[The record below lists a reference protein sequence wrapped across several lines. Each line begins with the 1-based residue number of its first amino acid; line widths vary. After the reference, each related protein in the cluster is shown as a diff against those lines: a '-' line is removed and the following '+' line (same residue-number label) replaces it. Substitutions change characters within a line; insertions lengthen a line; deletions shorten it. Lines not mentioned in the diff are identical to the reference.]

1 MAATRLIALHIN
13 KGRTLAQ
20 CLSDRLGYS
29 QNLEKTDGGEL
40 ISSYQCTPETADE
53 EFLLSK
59 KEYEQITGR
68 VNKGDIIAYQIRQ
81 SFKPGEI
88 TPEEANKVG
97 FETALRFTKERHA
110 FTVSTHID
118 REHIHNHIIFN
129 STTLDCSRKFRDFWF
144 VGLAL
149 QRLSDIICLEHGLSV
164 IDPKSHGKRAKRTV
178 YPHRHTKRMKIRA
191 DLDDIMKKNPRDM
204 VDVARMFRERGYEV
218 KEGKYLAVKGRGQK
232 NFIRLRSLKTGYT
245 EQDIM
250 RKIEEQRSCGN
261 RRNRQKS
268 DDRPF
273 GMLIDIQ
280 EKLNAGKGKG
290 YERWAK
296 NFNIKQMA
304 QVLCFLQENGVSDYQ
319 DLVRKAEQATTGFNE
334 LTCAI
339 KDKERRLQEIA
350 DLKKHIFNY
359 SRTRKIYE
367 EYRKGGYKKSYAEA
381 HREEI
386 ALHKAAKEAFNAT
399 GQKKLPKI
407 KELNEEYARV
417 LAEKRTLYAEYRSRR
432 KQMQDYTVARKNVE
446 MILEINPEREQI
458 TTLHR

>member
-1 MAATRLIALHIN
+1 MAATRIIPMHIQ
-13 KGRTLAQ
+13 KGTTRAKS
-20 CLSDRLGYS
+20 LSDRLKYS
-29 QNLEKTDGGEL
+29 QNPEKTDGGEL
-40 ISSYQCTPETADE
+40 VTAHACTPETAEE
-53 EFLLSK
+53 EFLLTK
-59 KEYEQITGR
+59 QEYERITGR
-68 VNKGDIIAYQIRQ
+68 VYPGEIIAYQIRQ

-88 TPEEANKVG
+88 TPEEANKIG
-97 FETALRFTKERHA
+97 YETAMRFTKGRHA

-118 REHIHNHIIFN
+118 RAHIHNHIIFN
-129 STTLDCSRKFRDFWF
+129 STTLDCTRKFRNFWWST
-144 VGLAL
+144 LAV
-149 QRLSDIICLEHGLSV
+149 QRLSDTVCLEHGLSV
-164 IDPKSHGKRAKRTV
+164 IEPKPYGKRVKRTV
-178 YPHRHTKRMKIRA
+178 YPRRHTKRMKIRA
-191 DLDDIMKKNPRDM
+191 DLDDIMRQNPQDM
-204 VDVARMFRERGYEV
+204 ADVVRMFRERSYEV
-218 KEGKYLAVKGRGQK
+218 KEGKYLAVRGRGQK

-245 EQDIM
+245 EQDVL
-250 RKIEEQRSCGN
+250 RQIEEQRSSGN
-261 RRNRQKS
+261 RRNRWKPG
-268 DDRPF
+268 DRPL

-319 DLVRKAEQATTGFNE
+319 ELVRRAEQATTGFNE

-339 KDKERRLQEIA
+339 KDKERRLHEIA

-367 EYRKGGYKKSYAEA
+367 EYRKGGYKKTFAEA

-386 ALHKAAKEAFNAT
+386 ALHKATKEAFNAT

-417 LAEKRTLYAEYRSRR
+417 LVEKRALYAEYRSRR

-446 MILEINPEREQI
+446 MILEINPEREQT